1 MFGHITLG
9 CDDWAHARPFWIA
22 IMDVLGHPLFRE
34 TDSGAAFGEAAGQKT
49 FIGPA
54 YNGEPAAP
62 GNGVHIAYL
71 VKDRATVDAFY
82 TAALANG
89 GTDEGPPGPRPHYHP
104 NYYGAYV
111 RDPDGNKLQAV
122 CHSATG

>member
-9 CDDWAHARPFWIA
+9 CDDWKRARPFWFA
-22 IMDVLGHPLFRE
+22 VMEALGHPLFRE
-34 TDSGAAFGEAAGQKT
+34 TDTGAAFGIPTGQKT

-54 YNGEPAAP
+54 FNGEPAKP

-71 VKDRATVDAFY
+71 VGNRAMVDAFHA
-82 TAALANG
+82 AALANG
-89 GTDEGPPGPRPHYHP
+89 GTDEGPPGLRPHYHP

-122 CHSATG
+122 CHSAKG

>member
-1 MFGHITLG
+1 MFGHVTLG
-9 CDDWAHARPFWIA
+9 CDNWDRARPFWMA
-22 IMDVLGHPLFRE
+22 IMEALGHPVFRE
-34 TDSGAAFGEAAGQKT
+34 SGSGAAFGEPTGQKT
-49 FIGPA
+49 FVGPA
-54 YNGEPAAP
+54 FNGDPAAP

-82 TAALANG
+82 AAALDNG
-89 GTDEGPPGPRPHYHP
+89 GTDEGPPGLRPHYHP

-122 CHSATG
+122 CHSAKG